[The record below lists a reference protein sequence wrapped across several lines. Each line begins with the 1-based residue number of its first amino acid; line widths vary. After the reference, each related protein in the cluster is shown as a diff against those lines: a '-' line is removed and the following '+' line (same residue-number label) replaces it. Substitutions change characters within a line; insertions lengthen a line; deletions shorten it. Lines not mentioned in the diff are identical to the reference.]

1 MFPVVSLEMK
11 HSVSHPDVDLEVSQW
26 VLVERQTNGLKTNKL
41 TWGNI
46 LGDI

>member
-26 VLVERQTNGLKTNKL
+26 VLVERQTNGFKTNKL
-41 TWGNI
+41 TLGNI